1 MAYWRNYRK
10 FAAETCAVV
19 YAESSES
26 EKINE
31 PENCVQDVN
40 TDSFPDPHNLENEL
54 LLSTDSSTDDENV
67 PDYSQTQNECSPDNV
82 KTFGEE
88 LASWATKYQVQ
99 RAAVNDLL
107 DLLQKLL
114 HVFAKDRHSLFCF
127 IIIIIII
134 IIIF

>member
-19 YAESSES
+19 CAESSES

-54 LLSTDSSTDDENV
+54 LLSTDSSSDDENV

-99 RAAVNDLL
+99 RTAVNDLL

-134 IIIF
+134 IF